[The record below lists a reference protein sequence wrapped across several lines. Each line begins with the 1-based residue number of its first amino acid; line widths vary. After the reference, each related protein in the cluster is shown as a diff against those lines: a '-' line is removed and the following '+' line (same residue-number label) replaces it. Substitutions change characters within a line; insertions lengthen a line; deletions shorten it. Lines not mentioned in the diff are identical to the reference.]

1 MPRGNRTDKQTAL
14 REPGKT
20 TTILGSDPETDG
32 LVEVY
37 HEALTRRM
45 EATKDEVKAK
55 TELLERFEAIKV
67 GPEHDRGSYTTEA
80 GREIKVTIA
89 KRKLS
94 FVKAKAKDAEEEA
107 AGELGDSKP
116 AAANT
121 H

>member
-14 REPGKT
+14 REPGKP
-20 TTILGSDPETDG
+20 TTILGSDPTTDK

-94 FVKAKAKDAEEEA
+94 FVKAKAKGDEAEA
-107 AGELGDSKP
+107 VGDLGEGKP

>member
-1 MPRGNRTDKQTAL
+1 MPRGKRTTETQTAL
-14 REPGKT
+14 REPGKA
-20 TTILGSDPETDG
+20 TTILGSDPATDK
-32 LVEVY
+32 LVETY
-37 HEALTRRM
+37 HAALTRRM
-45 EATKDEVKAK
+45 EATQDEVKAK
-55 TELLERFEAIKV
+55 TDLLERFEAIRV

-94 FVKAKAKDAEEEA
+94 FVKAKKGAEEEA
-107 AGELGDSKP
+107 AGDLGDSKP